1 MAWTQATID
10 NLKPKDKPYKQQEN
24 NLVVKVQPTGY
35 VSYFAYIRRKYEPLG
50 KHPELSLR
58 QAKMK
63 KESLFHDMY
72 MGKLEET
79 KITFQEFVLCKDFQ
93 EWSEGNRKTHHARMA
108 SMKATILPILGK
120 VKIAKLSAIDINR
133 YKNSRLKEGVKK
145 TTINRE
151 LNDISGVLTQA
162 REFEYINQPI
172 KIKKFSEDR
181 GKERRV
187 LEDWEVKALRE
198 SAHSIEGLNKR
209 QADQKRH
216 IGLIIDIA
224 LWCGLRKGE
233 ILKLEWGDIINKGIF
248 VKDYQKSLENNP
260 PDSEAFIESAFS
272 DYAFNIRGDTTKTG
286 QSRFVPIT
294 SELLIELVGYYFAS
308 AGIKSSKT
316 FYEDML
322 KKAKEFKIK
331 GDYNIS
337 DIGTF
342 PWIARHNWHDIGLSN
357 YKNLTRWYNEIAN
370 REAVIK
376 GFAFMDKKELPPKP

>member
-35 VSYFAYIRRKYEPLG
+35 ISYFAYIRRKYEPLG

-216 IGLIIDIA
+216 IGLVIDIA

-248 VKDYQKSLENNP
+248 VKY
-260 PDSEAFIESAFS
+260 F
-272 DYAFNIRGDTTKTG
+272 
-286 QSRFVPIT
+286 
-294 SELLIELVGYYFAS
+294 GY
-308 AGIKSSKT
+308 
-316 FYEDML
+316 
-322 KKAKEFKIK
+322 
-331 GDYNIS
+331 
-337 DIGTF
+337 
-342 PWIARHNWHDIGLSN
+342 
-357 YKNLTRWYNEIAN
+357 
-370 REAVIK
+370 
-376 GFAFMDKKELPPKP
+376 